1 MLILYYVWEQERLGN
16 LYQFGK
22 SGGTPLSS
30 NKEFYNGH
38 IPFLSITDISNS
50 DTYIYKTEKNI
61 TLKGLKN
68 SSAWIV
74 PKDSISLAMYA
85 SIGKVAILKNN
96 ISTSQAIFNMVFS
109 DELNLRDFIFYA
121 LKRMELLKLWNSLS
135 SSGTQSNLTS
145 EIIKNYKITL
155 TKNFSERHKIN
166 KLFNKIYSL
175 ITLHQ
180 RELKILKNFKKS
192 LFQKMI
198 VGKNLTILSPLLT
211 KMTNVWE
218 QERFENIYQKYSVK
232 NNFRL
237 DFNKYIS
244 IATNTYK
251 NDFTNI
257 SKDTL
262 GNYILFKKGYVA
274 FEGHTNIQFPFGR
287 FVMNTIGDG
296 IVSNIFSVFKPV
308 FAQDLY
314 YWKYAIN
321 NNKVMLE
328 ALKKSSKSGIMMN
341 TLDIEVLNQQI
352 ILFPNQKEQNLIGL
366 LFVLLDSL
374 IALHQRELKILK
386 IFKKSLFVK
395 MIVGK
400 NLTILPATLTKMTN
414 VWEQERFEN
423 IYQKYSVKNNFR
435 LDFNKYI
442 SIATNTYKNDFTNI
456 SKDTL
461 GNYILFKKG
470 YVAFE
475 GHTNIQFPFGR
486 FVMNTI
492 GDGIVSN
499 IFSVFKPV
507 FAQDLYYWKY
517 AINNNKVMLEALKKS
532 SKSGIMMNTLDIE
545 VLNQQII
552 LFPNQKEQ
560 NLIGLLFVLL
570 DSLIALHQRGQFR
583 RENEKKIRNFVL

>member
-1 MLILYYVWEQERLGN
+1 
-16 LYQFGK
+16 
-22 SGGTPLSS
+22 
-30 NKEFYNGH
+30 
-38 IPFLSITDISNS
+38 
-50 DTYIYKTEKNI
+50 
-61 TLKGLKN
+61 
-68 SSAWIV
+68 
-74 PKDSISLAMYA
+74 
-85 SIGKVAILKNN
+85 
-96 ISTSQAIFNMVFS
+96 
-109 DELNLRDFIFYA
+109 
-121 LKRMELLKLWNSLS
+121 
-135 SSGTQSNLTS
+135 
-145 EIIKNYKITL
+145 
-155 TKNFSERHKIN
+155 
-166 KLFNKIYSL
+166 
-175 ITLHQ
+175 
-180 RELKILKNFKKS
+180 
-192 LFQKMI
+192 MI
-198 VGKNLTILSPLLT
+198 VGKNLAILLATLT

-400 NLTILPATLTKMTN
+400 NLTILSATLMKMTN
-414 VWEQERFEN
+414 VWEQERLGNLLNYIRPDNFYTRYDEIPESGKN
-423 IYQKYSVKNNFR
+423 PVLTANKSFILGYSNETNTFDKECIIFDDFTQDFKYVNFPFLVKSSAIKILINKNTMFDVYSLFLIMLSVKLENFGHAR
-435 LDFNKYI
+435 HYINFVQNK
-442 SIATNTYKNDFTNI
+442 N
-456 SKDTL
+456 
-461 GNYILFKKG
+461 
-470 YVAFE
+470 
-475 GHTNIQFPFGR
+475 
-486 FVMNTI
+486 
-492 GDGIVSN
+492 
-499 IFSVFKPV
+499 
-507 FAQDLYYWKY
+507 
-517 AINNNKVMLEALKKS
+517 
-532 SKSGIMMNTLDIE
+532 
-545 VLNQQII
+545 II
-552 LFPNQKEQ
+552 LCGFQKWK
-560 NLIGLLFVLL
+560 G
-570 DSLIALHQRGQFR
+570 
-583 RENEKKIRNFVL
+583 

>member
-1 MLILYYVWEQERLGN
+1 
-16 LYQFGK
+16 
-22 SGGTPLSS
+22 
-30 NKEFYNGH
+30 
-38 IPFLSITDISNS
+38 
-50 DTYIYKTEKNI
+50 
-61 TLKGLKN
+61 
-68 SSAWIV
+68 
-74 PKDSISLAMYA
+74 
-85 SIGKVAILKNN
+85 
-96 ISTSQAIFNMVFS
+96 
-109 DELNLRDFIFYA
+109 
-121 LKRMELLKLWNSLS
+121 
-135 SSGTQSNLTS
+135 
-145 EIIKNYKITL
+145 
-155 TKNFSERHKIN
+155 
-166 KLFNKIYSL
+166 
-175 ITLHQ
+175 
-180 RELKILKNFKKS
+180 
-192 LFQKMI
+192 MI
-198 VGKNLTILSPLLT
+198 VGKNLAILLATLT

-400 NLTILPATLTKMTN
+400 NLTILSATLMKMTN
-414 VWEQERFEN
+414 VWEQERLGNLLNYIRPDNFYTRYDEIPESGKN
-423 IYQKYSVKNNFR
+423 PVLTANKSFILGYSNETNTFDKECIIFDDFTQDFKYVNFPFLVKSSAIKILINKNTMFDVYSLFLIMLSVKLENFGHAR
-435 LDFNKYI
+435 HYINFVQNK
-442 SIATNTYKNDFTNI
+442 N
-456 SKDTL
+456 
-461 GNYILFKKG
+461 
-470 YVAFE
+470 
-475 GHTNIQFPFGR
+475 
-486 FVMNTI
+486 
-492 GDGIVSN
+492 
-499 IFSVFKPV
+499 
-507 FAQDLYYWKY
+507 
-517 AINNNKVMLEALKKS
+517 
-532 SKSGIMMNTLDIE
+532 
-545 VLNQQII
+545 II
-552 LFPNQKEQ
+552 LCGFHEMKRIRAIFKHLN
-560 NLIGLLFVLL
+560 
-570 DSLIALHQRGQFR
+570 SLITLHQREDSQSLNQGCLVILIVNIGKLHLCILVFY
-583 RENEKKIRNFVL
+583 LLS